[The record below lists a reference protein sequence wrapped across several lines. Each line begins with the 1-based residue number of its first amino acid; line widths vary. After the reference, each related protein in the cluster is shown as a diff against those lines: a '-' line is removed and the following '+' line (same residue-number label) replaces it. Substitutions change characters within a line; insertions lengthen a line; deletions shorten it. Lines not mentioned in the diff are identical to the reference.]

1 MEAIDKYQ
9 SNRLDYN
16 VIKHSIRAFPKEEVM
31 ANVGTL
37 DRVVRAIAG
46 VVLLAIPFVSAAP
59 EGGGMAYG
67 VYGWVMIAAGVV
79 MLATA
84 ALRFCPLYMLFGLR
98 TCPLS
103 K

>member
-1 MEAIDKYQ
+1 
-9 SNRLDYN
+9 
-16 VIKHSIRAFPKEEVM
+16 
-31 ANVGTL
+31 
-37 DRVVRAIAG
+37 
-46 VVLLAIPFVSAAP
+46 
-59 EGGGMAYG
+59 
-67 VYGWVMIAAGVV
+67 MIAAGVV

>member
-1 MEAIDKYQ
+1 
-9 SNRLDYN
+9 
-16 VIKHSIRAFPKEEVM
+16 M

-37 DRVVRAIAG
+37 DRLVRAIAG
-46 VVLLAIPFVSAAP
+46 VVLLALPFVSAGAE
-59 EGGGMAYG
+59 EGAMAYG
-67 VYGWVMIAAGVV
+67 VYGWLMIAAGVV
-79 MLATA
+79 MLVTA

>member
-1 MEAIDKYQ
+1 M
-9 SNRLDYN
+9 
-16 VIKHSIRAFPKEEVM
+16 M

-37 DRVVRAIAG
+37 DRLVRAVAG
-46 VVLLAIPFVSAAP
+46 AILLALPFVSAQP
-59 EGGGMAYG
+59 ENGGMAYG

-79 MLATA
+79 MLVTA